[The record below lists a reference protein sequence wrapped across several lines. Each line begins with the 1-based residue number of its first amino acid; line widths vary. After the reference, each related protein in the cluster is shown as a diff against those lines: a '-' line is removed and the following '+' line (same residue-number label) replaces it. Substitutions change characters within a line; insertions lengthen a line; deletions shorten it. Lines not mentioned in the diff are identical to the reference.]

1 MRNQVWKA
9 AAVWRVALETTT
21 RSPCHPKAF
30 RRAALLLMI
39 SAWMT
44 MVSIAQDAGSPE
56 TGVAGDRV
64 LWYTAP
70 AMVWEKQ
77 CLPIGNS
84 RLGAMIY
91 GGTTREHIQ
100 FNEESLWF
108 GDEESTGSYQPFGDL
123 YITLGH
129 GSVTGYRRELDLTCA
144 LHRITYESD
153 GVQYRREYFSS
164 HPAQVMVFHFSAD
177 QPGAHTGQVVL
188 ADARDTETIAEGQQ
202 LTVRGSMEG
211 LTYARAGAHQRGT
224 YQIHL
229 QYEAQ
234 VRVVHE
240 GGTLKAENGVISFDQ
255 CDSLTFILAAGTDY
269 LNQRA
274 QGWKGPHPHERLV
287 KKIDEASKR
296 TYAQLKDE
304 HVSDYRRLF
313 DRFAIDWGQTSAEIL
328 QLPTDE
334 RLKRYQSGAPDPDLE
349 ELVLDYARYLMI
361 SSSRPGSLPA
371 NLQGLWNNLHNPMWH
386 SDYHTNVNLQMNYW
400 FVDRVNL
407 SECFKPLAEWI
418 EASREVWRERTRRTF
433 NIRGWVLNP
442 SNGIFG
448 GRTTWKWQFGDSAW
462 LAQSL
467 YDHYAHTQDQEFLKT
482 RAYPV
487 MKELCETWEDRLKE
501 LPDGTL
507 VSPNGFSP
515 EHGPTE
521 DGVSYDQQLI
531 WDLFTNFIEVS
542 EILGKDE
549 AFRAKVVSLRDR
561 LLGPRIGRWGQ
572 LQEWMVDR
580 DRPNDDHR
588 HLSHL
593 IAVHP
598 GRQISPATTPELA
611 EAARTSLNARGDG
624 GPSWSKAW
632 KISLWARLHDGDRA
646 YKLLGT
652 ALKTNHYDNLFS
664 YHPPFQIDG
673 NFGYASAVCEMLLQS
688 HIGRIH
694 LLPALPAAWPTGSVR
709 GLRARG
715 GYEVDMEWRD
725 GRLLRAVLKG
735 VSNRPG
741 ECVVQVGDRT
751 ITLNLAQGESCELK
765 PGDFN

>member
-1 MRNQVWKA
+1 MRAWAKRLKGTA
-9 AAVWRVALETTT
+9 
-21 RSPCHPKAF
+21 PM
-30 RRAALLLMI
+30 ALLVM
-39 SAWMT
+39 SACAAG
-44 MVSIAQDAGSPE
+44 VSAAGDAKPTD
-56 TGVAGDRV
+56 TGNPVDRV
-64 LWYTAP
+64 LWYAAP
-70 AMVWEKQ
+70 AVEWAKQ

-91 GGTTREHIQ
+91 GGTAREHIQ

-123 YITLGH
+123 KITLGH
-129 GSVTGYRRELDLTCA
+129 ESVTGYRRELDLTRA
-144 LHRITYESD
+144 LHRITYESG
-153 GVQYRREYFSS
+153 GVHYRREYFSS
-164 HPAQVMVFHFSAD
+164 HPAQVMVFHFTAD
-177 QPGAHTGQVVL
+177 QPGAYTGQVVL
-188 ADARDTETIAEGQQ
+188 EDAHNANITAEGHQ
-202 LTVRGSMEG
+202 LTSRGSMKG
-211 LTYARAGAHQRGT
+211 LTYAKAGRHQKGT
-224 YQIHL
+224 YHIHL
-229 QYEAQ
+229 DYEAQ
-234 VRVVHE
+234 VRIVHQ
-240 GGTLKAENGVISFDQ
+240 GGTLTAENGVISFDQ

-274 QGWKGPHPHERLV
+274 KGWKGPHPHERLT
-287 KKIDEASKR
+287 KQIDEASKR

-304 HVSDYRRLF
+304 HVSDYQRLF
-313 DRFAIDWGQTSAEIL
+313 NRFAIDWGKTPAETL
-328 QLPTDE
+328 HLPTDE
-334 RLKRYQSGAPDPDLE
+334 RMKKYKGGSPDPDLE
-349 ELVLDYARYLMI
+349 ELVFEYARYLMI

-386 SDYHTNVNLQMNYW
+386 SDYHTNINLQMNYW
-400 FVDRVNL
+400 FTDRVNL

-418 EASREVWRERTRRTF
+418 EASREVWRERTKKTF

-448 GRTTWKWQFGDSAW
+448 GRTTWNWQFGDSAW

-467 YDHYAHTQDQEFLKT
+467 YDHYAHTQDKDFLQT

-487 MKELCETWEDRLKE
+487 IKELCETWEDRLKA

-542 EILGKDE
+542 EVLGKDE
-549 AFRAKVVSLRDR
+549 AFRAKVANMRER
-561 LLGPRIGRWGQ
+561 LLGPRIGKWGQ

-580 DRPNDDHR
+580 DKPNDDHR

-598 GRQISPATTPELA
+598 GRQIAPATTPELA

-673 NFGYASAVCEMLLQS
+673 NFGYASGVCEMLLQS
-688 HIGRIH
+688 HLGRIH

-715 GYEVDMEWRD
+715 GYEVDMEWKD
-725 GRLLRAVLKG
+725 GRLVRAVLKG

-741 ECVVQVGDRT
+741 ECIVQMATAPSR
-751 ITLNLAQGESCELK
+751 
-765 PGDFN
+765 